1 MNKLFL
7 LFVFAVITLNTF
19 AQKNVIPL
27 KTSLKNVTVF
37 LSGAQI
43 ERTGSLS
50 IPDGNSLVVVT
61 GLPADVVPQTI
72 QVSGKG
78 NFSIL
83 SVSNATNYLV
93 EQTKSKEVVVM
104 EDSLKHL
111 KENVDEKNA
120 LVSVYTQEESL
131 ILSNK
136 SLGGQNTGVSVAA
149 LKEASDFF
157 RNRLTDIK
165 NKQLQLNKQI
175 AEIQTKINKINGQLD
190 EKNAKANNP
199 TSEILISV
207 WASQQTSASFDVS
220 YVTNSASWY
229 PLYDLKVKDVNH
241 PIQLIYKA
249 NVEQRT
255 NEDWN
260 NIKMT
265 LSTAN
270 PFTQGNKPELNPW
283 YLSYYQPYNYQSDD
297 REYSKKSAAP
307 VSKAEV
313 NEQEIS
319 QTEEKP
325 AITSATY
332 TSQETN
338 MSTVEF
344 KIDKPYD
351 IPSGGQGVTVEM
363 TISDMTAL
371 YEYYAFPKMNSNAFL
386 LAKVT
391 GWESINMLPGEIN
404 LFFENTYV
412 GKSSYNGVVTSD
424 TVDFSLG
431 QDKGISIKREKMK
444 DFSSKKLIGM
454 NQKQS
459 AGFKITVRNNKTIPI
474 TLNLYDQLPL
484 STDKD
489 IEIERTE
496 LSNAQVDEISGAVY
510 WKMQLKPGESKEVKF
525 VYSVKYPKNKTIILE

>member
-1 MNKLFL
+1 
-7 LFVFAVITLNTF
+7 VFAVITLNTF

-283 YLSYYQPYNYQSDD
+283 YLSYYQPYNYEKDD

-319 QTEEKP
+319 QAEEKP